1 MSCRLPIQPARGTLA
16 ALQAKV
22 AELQPNEL
30 VFATDT
36 EQLYIVK
43 NGALV
48 ALTDDVALGDV
59 VIALTTRVTN
69 LETALTQFLDSG
81 PIIIE

>member
-16 ALQAKV
+16 ALQTKV
-22 AELQPNEL
+22 AELQSNEL

-48 ALTDDVALGDV
+48 AITDVALGDV

>member
-43 NGALV
+43 DGALV
-48 ALTDDVALGDV
+48 ALTDVALGDV

-69 LETALTQFLDSG
+69 LETALTQLLDSG
-81 PIIIE
+81 PIVSE